1 MAIEILE
8 TLALA
13 GCVFLVY
20 VLVQFRRE
28 GRHARPR
35 FPGGPSDRPIQY
47 HVARLEIAGRAMS
60 SSKRPTTGRKAESH
74 SGARAEME
82 KSR

>member
-1 MAIEILE
+1 MAIKILE

-13 GCVFLVY
+13 GCAFLVY
-20 VLVQFRRE
+20 VLAQFRRE
-28 GRHARPR
+28 GRH
-35 FPGGPSDRPIQY
+35 GGPSDRPIQY
-47 HVARLEIAGRAMS
+47 HVARLEIAGRAKS
-60 SSKRPTTGRKAESH
+60 SSKRATTGRKAESH